1 VVENVL
7 NSFSNA
13 SKDGTKVV
21 TRIKGVSGDINAFVL
36 ELRTL
41 LRLPEPA
48 NGLAAYDAIRI
59 RTVSN
64 TIEVQRNVAHD
75 VRTWLAGLGF

>member
-1 VVENVL
+1 L
-7 NSFSNA
+7 WY

-21 TRIKGVSGDINAFVL
+21 TRIKGVSGDINTFVL

-41 LRLPEPA
+41 LHLPEPC

-59 RTVSN
+59 RTQTSG
-64 TIEVQRNVAHD
+64 TIEVNRNVAHD